1 MTDIHGEVAPGYEP
15 LRDAFAANFAERF
28 EYGASIALVKDG
40 DLVVS
45 LWGGRADEAGSPWER
60 NTLVNIWSTTKGVTA
75 ICFAMLASRGLIDYD
90 RPVADY
96 WPEFAA
102 HRKAAVTVAMLLS
115 HQAGLTG
122 FREPAT
128 LADLYDAPR
137 AAARLA
143 AAEPFWEPGTQSGY
157 HAISMGLLADELF
170 RRVEGRS
177 LRQFIAEELSAFD
190 ISIGLPA
197 ARAAR
202 GAVMFAP
209 GDLSS
214 APQAR
219 ELSAAQIAALANP
232 PLDPAV
238 PNSDDWRA
246 AEIPSANGFAAAEGL
261 ARLYGAFI
269 GGRIA
274 DEAAVTA
281 ATSVR
286 IEGVDAVLG
295 IPARWASGFL
305 VNVMGLYGSTPN
317 SFGHSGWGGSFAFA
331 DPERNLA
338 FAYTPNQMGTELA
351 GDPRALAL
359 MEGLE
364 KALV

>member
-1 MTDIHGEVAPGYEP
+1 MTDIYGDVAPGYEP
-15 LRDAFAANFAERF
+15 LRDAFAANFAERSEF
-28 EYGASIALVKDG
+28 GASIALVKGG

-45 LWGGRADEAGSPWER
+45 LWGGRADDVGRPWER
-60 NTLVNIWSTTKGVTA
+60 ETLVNIWSTTKGVTA

-102 HRKAAVTVAMLLS
+102 HGKSPVTVAMLLS

-143 AAEPFWEPGTQSGY
+143 AGEPFWTPGAQSGY
-157 HAISMGLLADELF
+157 HAMSIGLLANELF

-177 LRQFIAEELSAFD
+177 LRQYIAGELSTFD

-197 ARAAR
+197 ARETRA
-202 GAVMFAP
+202 AVMFAP
-209 GDLSS
+209 GDLTS
-214 APQAR
+214 APPAQ
-219 ELSAAQIAALANP
+219 ELSPAQIAALANP
-232 PLDPAV
+232 PLDPVV
-238 PNSDDWRA
+238 PNSADWRG

-269 GGRIA
+269 GGQIA
-274 DEAAVTA
+274 DEAAVSA

-295 IPARWASGFL
+295 MPARWASGFL
-305 VNVMGLYGSTPN
+305 VNVMGLYGSGPD

-331 DPERNLA
+331 DPQRKFA

-351 GDPRALAL
+351 GDPRAFAL
-359 MEGLE
+359 IEGLE
-364 KALV
+364 RALA

>member
-1 MTDIHGEVAPGYEP
+1 MTDIYGEVAPGYEP
-15 LRDAFAANFAERF
+15 LRDAFAANFAERSEF
-28 EYGASIALVKDG
+28 GASIALVKDG

-45 LWGGRADEAGSPWER
+45 LWGGRADEAGRPWER

-75 ICFAMLASRGLIDYD
+75 ICFAMLASRGLIDYN
-90 RPVADY
+90 RPVAHY

-102 HRKAAVTVAMLLS
+102 HGKSAVTVAMLLS

-122 FREPAT
+122 FRESAT
-128 LADLYDAPR
+128 LADLYDAPH

-143 AAEPFWEPGTQSGY
+143 AAEPFWVPGIQSGY
-157 HAISMGLLADELF
+157 HAISIGLLANELF

-177 LRQFIAEELSAFD
+177 LRQFIAEELSSFD

-197 ARAAR
+197 ERAAR
-202 GAVMFAP
+202 AAVMFAP
-209 GDLSS
+209 SDLSS
-214 APQAR
+214 APQAQ

-269 GGRIA
+269 GGQIA
-274 DEAAVTA
+274 DKAAVTA
-281 ATSVR
+281 ATTVR

-305 VNVMGLYGSTPN
+305 VNVMGLYGSTSD

-331 DPERNLA
+331 DPQRKFA
-338 FAYTPNQMGTELA
+338 FAYTPNQMGTDLA

-359 MEGLE
+359 IEGLE
-364 KALV
+364 NALV

>member
-1 MTDIHGEVAPGYEP
+1 MTDICGEVAPGYEP
-15 LRDAFAANFAERF
+15 LRDAFAANFAERSEF
-28 EYGASIALVKDG
+28 GASIALIKDG

-45 LWGGRADEAGSPWER
+45 LWGGRADEAGRPWER

-75 ICFAMLASRGLIDYD
+75 ICLAMLASRGLIDYD

-102 HRKAAVTVAMLLS
+102 HGKSDVTISMLLS

-128 LADLYDAPR
+128 LADLYDAPH

-143 AAEPFWEPGTQSGY
+143 AAEPFWVPGTQSGY
-157 HAISMGLLADELF
+157 HAISIGLLANELF

-177 LRQFIAEELSAFD
+177 LRQFIAEELSSFD

-197 ARAAR
+197 PRAAR
-202 GAVMFAP
+202 AAVMFAP

-214 APQAR
+214 APQAQ
-219 ELSAAQIAALANP
+219 ELSPAQIAALANP
-232 PLDPAV
+232 PLGPVV
-238 PNSDDWRA
+238 PNTADWRA

-269 GGRIA
+269 GGQIA
-274 DEAAVTA
+274 DETAVSA
-281 ATSVR
+281 ATAVR

-305 VNVMGLYGSTPN
+305 VNVMGLYGSIPD

-331 DPERNLA
+331 DPQRKFA

-359 MEGLE
+359 IEGLE